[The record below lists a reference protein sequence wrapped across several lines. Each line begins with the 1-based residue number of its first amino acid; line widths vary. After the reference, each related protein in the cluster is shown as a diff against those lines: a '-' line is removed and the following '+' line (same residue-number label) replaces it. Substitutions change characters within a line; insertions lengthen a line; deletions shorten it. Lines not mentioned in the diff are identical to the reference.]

1 MKGVRTLMGA
11 VICGAAAWVFFH
23 LCVIPY
29 RCNLEEK
36 RIEDL
41 TFQAM
46 QSNSMLSVV
55 RARQNLDE
63 LENLKCTNANFFMI
77 RAANLRILG
86 RIDESIAM
94 YESALRDEKRPEIFF
109 QLGMAQLAAAR
120 RDAAIDSFAQ
130 ALIFQPSLDNEV
142 PAEVRREALSKVD
155 QIKATNI

>member
-1 MKGVRTLMGA
+1 MGLLSPVRPPL
-11 VICGAAAWVFFH
+11 
-23 LCVIPY
+23 P
-29 RCNLEEK
+29 
-36 RIEDL
+36 
-41 TFQAM
+41 M
-46 QSNSMLSVV
+46 QSRRETDRGSDIPGNAVEFSPVVV

-63 LENLKCTNANFFMI
+63 LESLQCANANFFMI

-142 PAEVRREALSKVD
+142 PAEVRRQALRKVEL
-155 QIKATNI
+155 IRATNT